1 MVCGVL
7 AAPEVLLVAGL
18 AAVSAVE
25 VSVFSAVLLAEVG
38 VVGAVVAI
46 AKFSTAADAAGVE
59 LTVALTFE
67 DPATPVCP
75 VSEPVAFILDEPEVA
90 FCKSAATGTLLPL
103 VDKR

>member
-38 VVGAVVAI
+38 VVGAVCNKQKQNLGRLKQTI
-46 AKFSTAADAAGVE
+46 QENTSK
-59 LTVALTFE
+59 
-67 DPATPVCP
+67 
-75 VSEPVAFILDEPEVA
+75 
-90 FCKSAATGTLLPL
+90 
-103 VDKR
+103 